1 VFAYIIM
8 KLIHFLTS
16 VLALL
21 SPLAL
26 AGEPNALLLH
36 ANRVFDGTNLLND
49 AAVLIEQDKIVQID
63 KLEAFKNSTAQRIE
77 LGDAT
82 LLPSLIDLHTHISF
96 QKIPEN
102 TVLQHGIGTVRE
114 VGGALHPAHGGD
126 GNLRVLSA
134 GQILTAPN
142 GYPIPQL
149 GADNLAI
156 PISSEQQARSTVR
169 QLIDGGA
176 VIIKIALEQGGEHG
190 APWNHHQH
198 ASHKAM
204 PLLSENIVKAIVD
217 EAHQQQRKVTAHLA
231 EKKGVTIALNAGVDE
246 WAHTPCDAIP
256 EALLKK
262 AVQQGVTII
271 STLDTLSHC
280 TGALQNAHTWASL
293 GGKLL
298 YGAEIAH
305 PDIPWGIDAQELK
318 LIMHATN
325 LSALEVLQ
333 TATSK
338 AGAYLN
344 IPLLGTIQ
352 HGAPADLIAVK
363 GDAMLNFKLLEYPSL
378 VISGGK
384 IVLNQF

>member
-1 VFAYIIM
+1 M
-8 KLIHFLTS
+8 KLSHFLVHS
-16 VLALL
+16 LL
-21 SPLAL
+21 IISTPAF
-26 AGEPNALLLH
+26 ANESTALLLH
-36 ANRVFDGTNLLND
+36 ADRVFDGNTLRNN
-49 AAVLIEQDKIVQID
+49 ASVLIEQGKIIQID
-63 KLEAFKNSTAQRIE
+63 TPEAFKNSTAQRIE

-114 VGGALHPAHGGD
+114 VGGVLHPAHGGD
-126 GNLRVLSA
+126 GSLRVLSA
-134 GQILTAPN
+134 GQILTSPN

-156 PISSEQQARSTVR
+156 PISNEQQARSTVR

-190 APWNHHQH
+190 APWNHGH

-231 EKKGVTIALNAGVDE
+231 EKKAVTIALNAGVDE

-262 AVQQGVTII
+262 AVQQGVTIV
-271 STLDTLSHC
+271 STIDTLSHC
-280 TGALQNAHTWASL
+280 HGVLQNAHTWAKL

-305 PDIPWGIDAQELK
+305 PDIPWGVDAQELK
-318 LIMHATN
+318 LIMHTTN
-325 LSALEVLQ
+325 LSALQVLQ

-363 GDAMLNFKLLEYPSL
+363 GDAMLNFKSLEYPSL

-384 IVLNQF
+384 IVLNQFK